1 MSIRQLMMRL
11 LLVTSTCVF
20 TGSAWSQDASM
31 GKEFYEL
38 AQQFNKSGDYTKAR
52 SYLERAVDASYA
64 PAQTALGISKLEN
77 KNDLNERLHGV
88 GLITL
93 AANAGD
99 QKARHIRANLLINN
113 NLGLPMD
120 PQEGLRQL
128 RELMK
133 KGSAQAR
140 FTLGQVYISGAGVK
154 KDEALGVAYIKRAA
168 EEGYAPAQLALGN
181 AYSQGRYVPRD
192 IKKALSLWKQAAKN
206 GEPQAIG
213 TLYKL
218 YREGWSAQN
227 IKPNST
233 LAKKYLQMGVDKEN
247 PSALATLGSELIAG
261 KNWSK
266 DSKRGEAL
274 LIKSADKGYAPAMQQ
289 LGSLY
294 ARGKHVRKNKL
305 LGLWYSTEAAA
316 QSAESKRK
324 GSVSF
329 NKRHLSGLFESDDGD
344 FTKSTWLPGD
354 PYKPYSLLG
363 VTQSPFEKSQDEI
376 KKAKGFKTDIEA
388 KVYLTELAQLLNAP
402 AVWLSPDFRTLEQ
415 LTRSNSG
422 AFYRYIPAL
431 RKKLSSQYRRMLPA
445 AAKAELEYN
454 QLNKKKRDYAAQ
466 LSALDQQ
473 IRENVKLINK
483 YTKPQLADMVRVSE
497 NRSRRSMTFRNLT
510 PLQLD
515 VQLKVSDPK
524 SSYRRTYPFSLSP
537 RGSRTLTSL
546 RIGKNH
552 SYRTQWTLKD
562 RNGYK
567 KQSERKKTLIKRRD
581 QNLARLKA
589 NAHYQDLNFLRNLEK
604 RVFSGDK
611 KQSDKKL
618 REPYFPSK
626 VGRPM
631 RAAYED
637 LRAKITSSDYWA
649 QASCAIA
656 QRGNRE
662 ISRYLPSKRLPAD
675 ADGKSAI
682 IYKHNYYLELQP
694 KDAKALGLPAQRY
707 QVQLRRVADQV
718 VSLNLI
724 VADSDAKMFD
734 CGCVD
739 YTDGEYYG
747 AMVRPRDHGYEMK
760 ILMNIKDGARAKSMR
775 SSNLHVKSHVSPR
788 FTLAWDN

>member
-1 MSIRQLMMRL
+1 
-11 LLVTSTCVF
+11 
-20 TGSAWSQDASM
+20 M

-140 FTLGQVYISGAGVK
+140 FTLGQVNISGAGVK

-274 LIKSADKGYAPAMQQ
+274 LIKSADKGYAPAMKD
-289 LGSLY
+289 LGALY
-294 ARGKHVRKNKL
+294 FTDEHVQKNKL
-305 LGLWYSTEAAA
+305 LAMWYSTEAAA
-316 QSAESKRK
+316 QLSNKGGVVSYSAKSAARLLAEQKNRVTVSYSKSQLR
-324 GSVSF
+324 
-329 NKRHLSGLFESDDGD
+329 GLLETDDGNS
-344 FTKSTWLPGD
+344 TKAIWLPGD

-363 VTQSPFEKSQDEI
+363 VKQSPYEKSQDEI

-388 KVYLTELAQLLNAP
+388 KVYFTELAHLLSAP
-402 AVWLSPDFRTLEQ
+402 AVWLSPDIKTLERF
-415 LTRSNSG
+415 TRN
-422 AFYRYIPAL
+422 APRYVDNYLPAL

-473 IRENVKLINK
+473 IRKNVKLINK
-483 YTKPQLADMVRVSE
+483 YTKFADMVRASE
-497 NRSRRSMTFRNLT
+497 NRSRRSMTIRNLT

-515 VQLKVSDPK
+515 VQLTVSDPK
-524 SSYRRTYPFSLSP
+524 SSYRRTYPVSLSP
-537 RGSRTLTSL
+537 RGSRTLTGL
-546 RIGKNH
+546 RIGNNH
-552 SYRTQWTLKD
+552 SYRTQWTLED

-567 KQSERKKTLIKRRD
+567 KQSERKKTLVKRRD

-589 NAHYQDLNFLRNLEK
+589 NAHYKDLYNVTYVGRNI
-604 RVFSGDK
+604 FSGDK
-611 KQSDKKL
+611 KKSDKKL
-618 REPYFPSK
+618 RKPYFTSR
-626 VGRPM
+626 VSSPM
-631 RAAYED
+631 KLAYEVH
-637 LRAKITSSDYWA
+637 RSKISSSDYWA

-675 ADGKSAI
+675 ANGESAI

-694 KDAKALGLPAQRY
+694 NDAKALGLPDERY
-707 QVQLRRVADQV
+707 QVQLRRVADKV
-718 VSLNLI
+718 ISLNLI
-724 VADSDAKMFD
+724 PADSDAKMFD

-739 YTDGEYYG
+739 YTNGEYYV
-747 AMVRPRDHGYEMK
+747 AMARPRDHAYETK
-760 ILMNIKDGARAKSMR
+760 ILMKVQNGALSQSM
-775 SSNLHVKSHVSPR
+775 SSSLRDIKSHVTPK
-788 FTLAWDN
+788 FTLAWEN